1 MALIKTWY
9 APAAAADKFGIQKSL
24 VLLWVDDGLVR
35 CEREHGKVALVHI
48 DDIHLRVEAMVG
60 KND

>member
-9 APAAAADKFGIQKSL
+9 EPAAAADKFGIQESL

-35 CEREHGKVALVHI
+35 CEREHDRVTQVNI
-48 DDIHLRVEAMVG
+48 DDVRLRVEAMLQD
-60 KND
+60 K